1 MVAERGFSPLQQCT
15 SERIAKH
22 AADVLILLLREEIV
36 DIVRTI
42 SHERIKQR
50 IVEKIADVP
59 VLSIQTQL
67 SNIVDVLDAIRKNLE
82 QMQNDMFRV
91 KTNHEDLVMKYIDDK
106 VTDVPVVLQK
116 EDLEADTAKH
126 SSVLETA
133 VSRSTLDGEV
143 SSRDR
148 ILQHTMEQTL
158 DVPMPEMVTQSV
170 EVPKTISQN
179 RIQQRTMKQIVDD
192 PVVQIVQIP
201 QVHVVE
207 KTAEI
212 PVMTQRHISRDGVQQ
227 RTVEQIVDAPVPQ
240 TVKELTEVSKVFS
253 QDRIQQRVVEQT
265 IEDPAIPLVEKT
277 VEMPVIRTKEK
288 TQHVVYTHVQHVVN
302 TVEVER
308 PKLIKETQHRKKPII
323 NEKINQMTKHIKIP

>member
-1 MVAERGFSPLQQCT
+1 MVAERGFSPPQQCT

-22 AADVLILLLREEIV
+22 AADVLIPLLREEIV

-50 IVEKIADVP
+50 IVEKIAHVP

-91 KTNHEDLVMKYIDDK
+91 KTNHEDLVMKHIDDK

-116 EDLEADTAKH
+116 EDLEADTAKY

-143 SSRDR
+143 SSRDG
-148 ILQHTMEQTL
+148 ISQHTMEQTL
-158 DVPMPEMVTQSV
+158 NVPVPEMVTQSV

-212 PVMTQRHISRDGVQQ
+212 PVMTQRHISRDGVQE

-240 TVKELTEVSKVFS
+240 TVKELTEIFKVFLPG
-253 QDRIQQRVVEQT
+253 QDST
-265 IEDPAIPLVEKT
+265 AC
-277 VEMPVIRTKEK
+277 
-288 TQHVVYTHVQHVVN
+288 Y
-302 TVEVER
+302 
-308 PKLIKETQHRKKPII
+308 
-323 NEKINQMTKHIKIP
+323 